1 MDAGEVIPPVILPA
15 SQYAHK
21 CLECG
26 HSWAR
31 SVSGDR
37 AVRLTGHQ
45 EFGFVSLEADPDGL
59 YVCCTRR
66 FKWAEKD
73 DA

>member
-1 MDAGEVIPPVILPA
+1 MDATEVIPPVILPA

-21 CLECG
+21 CRECG

-45 EFGFVSLEADPDGL
+45 EFGFMSLEADVEG
-59 YVCCTRR
+59 YYICCGR
-66 FKWAEKD
+66 FKWAEKT